1 MENKQ
6 SVKPKITKSISKKV
20 ANLILKKDFASK
32 SLGIELIDISP
43 GKCQLEMIVK
53 KYVKWLWCL
62 SWRHYYNFS

>member
-1 MENKQ
+1 MENKR

-53 KYVKWLWCL
+53 KKML
-62 SWRHYYNFS
+62 NG